1 MLSPDHSPSPTRYPG
16 KADPRL
22 LREDHFLCLIMDIG
36 LAVRPAIRR
45 WMDRRRTRQVLAA
58 LDEHQLRD
66 IGLTRAE
73 ARSETASLGAVL
85 AELRHHRPAA

>member
-1 MLSPDHSPSPTRYPG
+1 MLSPNHSPSPTQDPG

-22 LREDHFLCLIMDIG
+22 LREDHFLCLIMDAV

-45 WMDRRRTRQVLAA
+45 WLNVRRTRQVLAA

-66 IGLTRAE
+66 IGLTRAKLA
-73 ARSETASLGAVL
+73 ARPQV
-85 AELRHHRPAA
+85 